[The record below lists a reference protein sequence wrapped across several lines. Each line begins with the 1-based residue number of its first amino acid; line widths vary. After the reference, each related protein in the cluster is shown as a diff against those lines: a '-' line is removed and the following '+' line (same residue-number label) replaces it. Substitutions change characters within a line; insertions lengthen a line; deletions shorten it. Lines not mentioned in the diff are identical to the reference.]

1 MTFIDAVESFHLLEN
16 SHKLCRGFHQ
26 AMKALRT
33 CFISFILL
41 LDSELTKKKYAMRS
55 AHVSL
60 YFFNE
65 TVNYLKPD
73 VFFVLH

>member
-41 LDSELTKKKYAMRS
+41 LDSELTKRNTLCEARMFRYI
-55 AHVSL
+55 SL
-60 YFFNE
+60 MK
-65 TVNYLKPD
+65 L
-73 VFFVLH
+73 